1 MISRLS
7 LGLAFLLG
15 SFGPSSADMLWGA
28 NGHPLTAYPGISIS
42 QQLDYLKDLG
52 MTSYRVNVPDT
63 GKLQALTSLV
73 NEAKARGIDILP
85 VITPSN
91 IDLDTESPEALYE
104 KARELAVALA
114 SRFKNDIRVW
124 ELGNEMENYA
134 IIKPC
139 EKRDDG
145 STYPCE
151 WGSAGGVT
159 ALEYYGP
166 RWAKV
171 SAVLKGLSDG
181 VTSVDPEIRKAI
193 GTAGWGHLGA
203 FERMEADGIKWDI
216 SVWHAYGE
224 DPQWAFD
231 TLKKYKKPIWLTEFN
246 NPYGSQR
253 SESQQAEALRQTM
266 GRLKELQN
274 THNLEAAFVY
284 ELLDEPYWAPNYEAY
299 MGLVKLV
306 PKPTDG
312 WTPGEPKLAYFTVRD
327 MIRGPRLA
335 SNPSRSCD
343 LAASGTQGSLVERQV
358 SYAYCLVLG
367 RDADGDGLES
377 WADSIAS
384 GATDLTGMLLTMAR
398 SEEFRSRYALFGM
411 SNPAFVNFLYRTL
424 LNREADPVGL
434 ANYVRELNSGAMSRW
449 DIALGMISSSE
460 FKSRHPPLFL
470 ENAAASPPT
479 AQPG

>member
-1 MISRLS
+1 MISRVS
-7 LGLAFLLG
+7 LGLAFFLG
-15 SFGPSSADMLWGA
+15 TFGPSSADMLWGA
-28 NGHPLTAYPGISIS
+28 NGHPLTAYPGISVS

-52 MTSYRVNVPDT
+52 MTSYRVNVPDL
-63 GKLQALTSLV
+63 GKLPALTSLV
-73 NEAKARGIDILP
+73 KEAKARGIEILP

-91 IDLDTESPEALYE
+91 LDLDKESTEALYE
-104 KARELAVALA
+104 KARDLAISLA
-114 SRFKNDIRVW
+114 SPFKNDIRVW

-134 IIKPC
+134 IIQPC

-151 WGSAGGVT
+151 WGPAGGVGP
-159 ALEYYGP
+159 LEYFGP

-181 VTSVDPEIRKAI
+181 VTSVDPDIRKAI

-203 FERMEADGIKWDI
+203 FERMQDDGIDWDI

-253 SESQQAEALRQTM
+253 SESQQAEGLRQTM
-266 GRLKELQN
+266 ARLKELQN

-284 ELLDEPYWAPNYEAY
+284 ELLDEPYWAPNFEAY
-299 MGLVKLV
+299 MGLVKVV
-306 PKPTDG
+306 PKKTDG

-327 MIRGPRLA
+327 MIRGPKLFSTPTR
-335 SNPSRSCD
+335 NCD
-343 LAASGTQGSLVERQV
+343 LASTGNDGSLVERQV

-367 RDADGDGLES
+367 RDADNEGLES
-377 WADSIAS
+377 WANTIGS
-384 GATDLTGMLLTMAR
+384 GTTDMPGMLLTMAT
-398 SEEFRSRYALFGM
+398 SEEFRSRYALFGL
-411 SNPAFVNFLYRTL
+411 SNPAFVNFLYHML
-424 LNREADPVGL
+424 LNREADPIGL
-434 ANYVRELNSGAMSRW
+434 ATYVKELNTGAMSRW
-449 DIALGMISSSE
+449 DIAYGMIGSSE
-460 FKSRHPPLFL
+460 FKSKHPALFL
-470 ENAAASPPT
+470 EKATASQT
-479 AQPG
+479 TTQRG